1 MEGVL
6 RGVGGAGTGRAREGN
21 AEDLSRGSSGQ
32 VCGWEGRHRGRALS
46 PLWQEEA
53 WEKESVHSSGRS
65 TRKWGS
71 AAGFWRGRR
80 GDAWKQCV
88 CLLPLLW
95 QNTTHLE
102 VNQHP
107 LISHDWG
114 AGVQIGVWAG
124 LFSPEASL
132 LRVQAVFS
140 NPACA
145 TLPSLCVSRLNLYKK
160 RTLVRLDS
168 GPS

>member
-1 MEGVL
+1 M
-6 RGVGGAGTGRAREGN
+6 
-21 AEDLSRGSSGQ
+21 
-32 VCGWEGRHRGRALS
+32 
-46 PLWQEEA
+46 
-53 WEKESVHSSGRS
+53 
-65 TRKWGS
+65 
-71 AAGFWRGRR
+71 
-80 GDAWKQCV
+80 

-95 QNTTHLE
+95 ENTTHLE

-132 LRVQAVFS
+132 LRVQAAACLRRPVVFS

-145 TLPSLCVSRLNLYKK
+145 PLPSLCVSRLNLYKK